1 MKKYMKIA
9 IITFIIMVSLAII
22 SVGNKQTW
30 SNNFS
35 EKLFCNIIELIFVI
49 IPLGKAYFDLLD
61 IDKED

>member
-49 IPLGKAYFDLLD
+49 IP
-61 IDKED
+61 

>member
-22 SVGNKQTW
+22 SVGSKQTW

-35 EKLFCNIIELIFVI
+35 EKLFCSIIELIFVI
-49 IPLGKAYFDLLD
+49 IPLGKAYYDLLD

>member
-22 SVGNKQTW
+22 SIGNKQTW

-49 IPLGKAYFDLLD
+49 IPLVKAYYDLLD

>member
-49 IPLGKAYFDLLD
+49 IPLVKAYYDLLD